1 MPMIRLLNLT
11 KVYQGLRAVNGL
23 NLEIPKGTRFGF
35 LGPNGAGKTTTI
47 KMLAGVLRP
56 TQGRVI
62 IDGLDLAREPAAVK
76 QRVGFIP
83 DRPFLYEKLTGREFL
98 ELVAGLYHLTSDP
111 SLEAR
116 LTELLEL
123 FDLTLWQDELIES
136 YSHGMRQRLIM
147 CSALLHRPKV
157 LVVDEPMVGLDPKGA
172 KLVKDLFKRQA
183 EQGTTLFLS
192 THSLEVAEEVCD
204 RIAIIQAG
212 EIIATGSG
220 ERLKEQS
227 GVDGNL
233 EQIFLKL
240 TQGKR
245 LAHERPLSAP

>member
-1 MPMIRLLNLT
+1 LNLT

>member
-1 MPMIRLLNLT
+1 MIRLLNLT

>member
-220 ERLKEQS
+220 EQLREQS

>member
-1 MPMIRLLNLT
+1 MPMIRLINLT
-11 KVYQGLRAVNGL
+11 KVYQGLKAVDGL
-23 NLEIPKGTRFGF
+23 NLEIDKGARFGF

-62 IDGLDLAREPAAVK
+62 IDGLDLDREPEAVK
-76 QRVGFIP
+76 GRVGFIP
-83 DRPFLYEKLTGREFL
+83 DRPFIYEKLTGREFL
-98 ELVAGLYHLTSDP
+98 ELVAGLYHLNSG
-111 SLEAR
+111 SSHR
-116 LTELLEL
+116 LGELLGI
-123 FDLTLWQDELIES
+123 FDLTHWQDELIES

-147 CSALLHRPKV
+147 CAALLHRPKV
-157 LVVDEPMVGLDPKGA
+157 LVVDEPMVGLDPRGA
-172 KLVKDLFKRQA
+172 KLVKDLFRQEA

-204 RIAIIQAG
+204 QIAIIQAG
-212 EIIATGSG
+212 RIIATGSG
-220 ERLKEQS
+220 ENLRVQA

-240 TQGKR
+240 TEGKR
-245 LAHERPLSAP
+245 LAHERSLSAP

>member
-1 MPMIRLLNLT
+1 MPMIRLINLT
-11 KVYQGLRAVNGL
+11 KVYQGLKAVDGL
-23 NLEIPKGTRFGF
+23 NLEIDKGARFGF

-62 IDGLDLAREPAAVK
+62 IDGLDLDREPEAVK
-76 QRVGFIP
+76 GRVGFIP
-83 DRPFLYEKLTGREFL
+83 DRPFIYEKLTGREFL
-98 ELVAGLYHLTSDP
+98 ELVAGLYHLNSG
-111 SLEAR
+111 SSHRLE
-116 LTELLEL
+116 ELLGI
-123 FDLTLWQDELIES
+123 FDLTHWQDELIES

-147 CSALLHRPKV
+147 CAALLHRPKV
-157 LVVDEPMVGLDPKGA
+157 LVVDEPMVGLDPRGA
-172 KLVKDLFKRQA
+172 KLVKDLFRQEA

-204 RIAIIQAG
+204 QIAIIQAG
-212 EIIATGSG
+212 RIIATGSG
-220 ERLKEQS
+220 ENLRVQA

-240 TQGKR
+240 TEGKR
-245 LAHERPLSAP
+245 LAHERSLSAP